1 MANPTATP
9 APAATHA
16 EDTHAGQR
24 HINPVLVFVILTV
37 ITVVEIAITL
47 FHLPKSFLVPALLAM
62 SFAKAAL
69 VAAYYMHL
77 RYEKLMYTI
86 IFITPALFAV
96 FLIFVLAAGN

>member
-1 MANPTATP
+1 
-9 APAATHA
+9 
-16 EDTHAGQR
+16 
-24 HINPVLVFVILTV
+24 
-37 ITVVEIAITL
+37 VEIAITL

>member
-1 MANPTATP
+1 MTNPTVT
-9 APAATHA
+9 AASHA
-16 EDTHAGQR
+16 EDAHAEKR
-24 HINPVLVFVILTV
+24 HINPVFVFVILTIV
-37 ITVVEIAITL
+37 TVVEIAITL
-47 FHLPKSFLVPALLAM
+47 FHLPKSFLVPTLLAM

-77 RYEKLMYTI
+77 RYEKLLFTI